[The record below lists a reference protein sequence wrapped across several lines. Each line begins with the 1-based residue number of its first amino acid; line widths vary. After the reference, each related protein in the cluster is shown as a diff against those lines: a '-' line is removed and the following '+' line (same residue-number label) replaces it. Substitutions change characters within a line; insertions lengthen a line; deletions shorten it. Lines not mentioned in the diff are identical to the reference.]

1 MKQTCQVNWLVR
13 ARDVKLNNTNI
24 KNINQEGGSQKL
36 SPSDYYIE
44 NGKYVFTEQRNEVT
58 HITNLDVN
66 TPMPTRPLSAF
77 KKVDGD
83 ADSVVEGAI
92 DGGGIEDGEDE
103 PL

>member
-1 MKQTCQVNWLVR
+1 MTTVLPAFAKHMTQTLIRNFT
-13 ARDVKLNNTNI
+13 A
-24 KNINQEGGSQKL
+24 
-36 SPSDYYIE
+36 Y
-44 NGKYVFTEQRNEVT
+44 KYVFTEQRNEVSQ
-58 HITNLDVN
+58 ITNLDVN